1 VSSVASAQRAVSA
14 WPAWRGAAHL
24 LLVAGVLLTGGWA
37 AAAAFDLYLETHHF
51 SPFGDARWYADAL
64 WRLFTEQPLY
74 DRRLLEPHVVDLTY
88 RYNLPPPLALLAPL
102 FAVPA
107 GALLWG
113 WCMAGSLLVGIA
125 VVFPRLRT
133 AWAALLLA
141 AIAAWPPIHA
151 ALVWANANAL
161 VMLLLALALRFPRH
175 AGWAIGA
182 AASVKFV
189 PILMVAWLLGRRDWR
204 QALVAVAVPVTLTAV
219 VAILEGPQVVTD
231 FIAVRLSDVSEIGD
245 EQWGLVPMGF
255 LPVVGY
261 VVGGAIAAM
270 AAWRASFTLGV
281 IAMLVA
287 VPDLHLHYWI
297 WLLVPLLGILPRAQ
311 RGSRLRRWAIP
322 SRQLRRLAAGVVVVL
337 AMGTGAWLIGFDS
350 TAAATRGDVD
360 VRLSGGADGPTRYFV
375 LDEGRYHLTLAPGAG
390 ETCYLS
396 AWLRSRHVLTF
407 AAYLGGAVVGTGQ
420 AWSRDVSVAPGEYFV
435 DVHSAGC
442 GWTVAITQTD

>member
-1 VSSVASAQRAVSA
+1 MAGLVV
-14 WPAWRGAAHL
+14 
-24 LLVAGVLLTGGWA
+24 VAGVLLGGGWA

-113 WCMAGSLLVGIA
+113 WCMAASLIVGVAI
-125 VVFPRLRT
+125 VFPRLRT
-133 AWAALLLA
+133 PWAALLLA
-141 AIAAWPPIHA
+141 ALAAWAPVHA
-151 ALVWANANAL
+151 ALVWANANSL
-161 VMLLLALALRFPRH
+161 VLLLLALALRFPRH

-189 PILMVAWLLGRRDWR
+189 PVLMVAWLIGRRDWR
-204 QALVAVAVPVTLTAV
+204 QALIAVAMPVMLTGV
-219 VAILEGPQVVTD
+219 VAIFEGPEVVTD
-231 FIAVRLSDVSEIGD
+231 FIAVRLGDLSEIGT

-261 VVGGAIAAM
+261 VVGAGIAAV
-270 AAWRASFTLGV
+270 AAWRASFSLAV
-281 IAMLVA
+281 VAMLVA
-287 VPDLHLHYWI
+287 VPDLHLHYWT
-297 WLLVPLLGILPRAQ
+297 WLLVPLLGVLPGALSDTRA
-311 RGSRLRRWAIP
+311 RWAIP
-322 SRQLRRLAAGVVVVL
+322 ARHLRRLAVGVVVVL
-337 AMGTGAWLIGFDS
+337 ALGTGAWLIGFDS
-350 TAAATRGDVD
+350 TAAATPDEVD
-360 VRLSGGADGPTRYFV
+360 VRLSGSADGPTRYIT
-375 LDEGRYHLTLAPGAG
+375 LEEGRYRLTLAPGAG
-390 ETCYLS
+390 QTCYLS

-407 AAYLGGAVVGTGQ
+407 AAYLGGGVVHRGEG
-420 AWSRDVSVAPGEYFV
+420 WSRDVSVAPGEYFV

-442 GWTVAITQTD
+442 GWAVAITQTD